1 MLKIWLVLRRA
12 TVLSIISFDF
22 SPFDFFFLI
31 YCIVSFVLFI
41 NVKKIKYVCNVA
53 KEHGS

>member
-22 SPFDFFFLI
+22 SPFDLFFFI